1 METTVKSGIEYTYNK
16 SEIDKKICSTIDKIK
31 KVIKDNDYQVTSNIK
46 IDFTKVKD
54 YSPIDEYYCLEWRD
68 FSKNQM
74 KNIQKYCNWT
84 SKKPSLRKINSLLHL
99 LSKYF
104 EIEKVRVK
112 VSLREEQIQKARK
125 EWLKARDESER
136 LLKIYK
142 TTKGDFYKSKMS
154 FFNLK

>member
-16 SEIDKKICSTIDKIK
+16 SEIDNKICNTIDKIK
-31 KVIKDNDYQVTSNIK
+31 KVIKNNDYQVIGK
-46 IDFTKVKD
+46 EIDFSKPKG
-54 YSPIDEYYCLEWRD
+54 YSQLDEYYCLEWKD

-74 KNIQKYCNWT
+74 KKIQKYCYWVEKN
-84 SKKPSLRKINSLLHL
+84 PSLRKINTFLNL

-112 VSLREEQIQKARK
+112 VSKKEEQIQKARK

>member
-16 SEIDKKICSTIDKIK
+16 IEIDKKICNTIDFIK

-74 KNIQKYCNWT
+74 KKIQKYCYWVEKN
-84 SKKPSLRKINSLLHL
+84 PSLRKINTFLNL

-125 EWLKARDESER
+125 EWLKAREESER
-136 LLKIYK
+136 LLTNYK
-142 TTKGDFYKSKMS
+142 TTKGNFYKSKMS